1 MATKPKTTQTP
12 VEEQVSVEVTAE
24 PVAEPVEVTAEPVGC
39 AVIANTGE
47 SLSVNNSQPVTFELQ
62 KLVPNV
68 IFERATDGSAGYDL
82 RAMIDEPITLIRGG
96 RSVLIPTGLKIH
108 IKDPNY
114 AALIIPRSGNGHKR
128 GLVVGNQVGLID
140 SDYQGQWYVSAW
152 ARPNRETWEPV
163 TEADQ
168 KDGDTVRTVVINP
181 GDKIAQVI
189 FVPVFHPSFTVVE
202 SFSDETVRGAGGF
215 NSTGT

>member
-1 MATKPKTTQTP
+1 MATKQKTTVAEQESETQVTTP
-12 VEEQVSVEVTAE
+12 VDNAD
-24 PVAEPVEVTAEPVGC
+24 APVEQTVVATSTL
-39 AVIANTGE
+39 AVKTTSSSDFEIQY
-47 SLSVNNSQPVTFELQ
+47 LS
-62 KLVPNV
+62 PNV
-68 IFERATDGSAGYDL
+68 VFERATDGSAGYDL
-82 RAMIDEPITLIRGG
+82 RAAIDEPIHLVRGG

-108 IKDPNY
+108 IKNPNY

-152 ARPNRETWEPV
+152 ARPNRETWEPLNDV
-163 TEADQ
+163 DTR
-168 KDGDTVRTVVINP
+168 DGDTSRTVVINP

-189 FVPVFHPSFTVVE
+189 FVPVYHPNFVVVD
-202 SFSDETVRGAGGF
+202 SFSEDTVRGAGGF

>member
-1 MATKPKTTQTP
+1 MATKQKTTVAEQESETQVTTP
-12 VEEQVSVEVTAE
+12 VDTADT
-24 PVAEPVEVTAEPVGC
+24 PVDQTVVATSTLPVKTTSSSDFE
-39 AVIANTGE
+39 IQY
-47 SLSVNNSQPVTFELQ
+47 LS
-62 KLVPNV
+62 PNV
-68 IFERATDGSAGYDL
+68 VFERATDGSAGYDL
-82 RAMIDEPITLIRGG
+82 RAAIDEPIHLVRGG

-108 IKDPNY
+108 IKNPNY

-152 ARPNRETWEPV
+152 ARPNRETWEPLNDV
-163 TEADQ
+163 DTR
-168 KDGDTVRTVVINP
+168 DGDTSRTVVINP

-189 FVPVFHPSFTVVE
+189 FVPVYHPNFVVVD
-202 SFSDETVRGAGGF
+202 SFSEDTVRGAGGF